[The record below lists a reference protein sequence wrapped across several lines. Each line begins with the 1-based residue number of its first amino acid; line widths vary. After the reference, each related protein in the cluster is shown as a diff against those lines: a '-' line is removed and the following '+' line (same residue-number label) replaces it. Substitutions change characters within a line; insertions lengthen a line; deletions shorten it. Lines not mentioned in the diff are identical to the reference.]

1 MTRMSCFFRR
11 ALGSAALLTVAATS
25 VAHANFNV
33 TNQCGGS
40 NFSTCAS
47 VSLTWNTT
55 TQMATLTVTNLGS
68 ADAVF
73 ASIGL
78 SNLPEGF
85 RWDNKNTGSYS
96 GWTPAPP
103 NNLAGDG
110 IEPAVAQLNAPNPR
124 SQEGLLVNESITFV
138 FDFSGL
144 TSAQIAAVGVGIHAI
159 SGPTGC
165 STKINFNSTGAVT
178 NTPTGGYTSCGASTV
193 PEPATI
199 GLLTTGLL
207 GMGGVGFLRRR
218 KKA

>member
-1 MTRMSCFFRR
+1 MNRSFRR
-11 ALGSAALLTVAATS
+11 AIGLAALLAVGSTSAAR
-25 VAHANFNV
+25 ADFNV

-47 VSLTWNTT
+47 VSLVWNTT
-55 TQMATLTVTNLGS
+55 LQTATLTVTNLGD

-85 RWDNKNTGSYS
+85 TWQNKTTGAW
-96 GWTPAPP
+96 GTWTPAPP
-103 NNLAGDG
+103 NNLSGDG
-110 IEPAVAQLNAPNPR
+110 IEPAVAQLNAPNP
-124 SQEGLLVNESITFV
+124 SSKQGLLVDQSITFV

-144 TSAQIAAVGVGIHAI
+144 TSEQIAAVGVGIHAI

-165 STKINFNSTGAVT
+165 STKINFNSSGSIT
-178 NTPTGGYTSCGASTV
+178 NSPTGGYTSCGASTV

-207 GMGGVGFLRRR
+207 GMGGFGFLRRR

>member
-1 MTRMSCFFRR
+1 MNRSSRR
-11 ALGSAALLTVAATS
+11 ALGLAALLAVGATS
-25 VAHANFNV
+25 AARADFNV

-47 VSLTWNTT
+47 VSLSWNAS
-55 TQMATLTVTNLGS
+55 TQQATLTVTNLGD

-85 RWDNKNTGSYS
+85 NWENKTTGEW
-96 GWTPAPP
+96 GTWTPAPP
-103 NNLAGDG
+103 NNLSGDG
-110 IEPAVAQLNAPNPR
+110 IEPAVAQLNAPNP
-124 SQEGLLVNESITFV
+124 SSKKGVLVDQSITFV
-138 FDFSGL
+138 FDFTGL
-144 TSAQIAAVGVGIHAI
+144 TSSQIAAVGVGIHAI

-165 STKINFNSTGAVT
+165 STKISFNSSGQITNSPSSYTG
-178 NTPTGGYTSCGASTV
+178 CGASTV

-199 GLLTTGLL
+199 GLITTGLL
-207 GMGGVGFLRRR
+207 GMGGAGFLRRR

>member
-1 MTRMSCFFRR
+1 
-11 ALGSAALLTVAATS
+11 
-25 VAHANFNV
+25 
-33 TNQCGGS
+33 
-40 NFSTCAS
+40 
-47 VSLTWNTT
+47 
-55 TQMATLTVTNLGS
+55 MATLTVTNLGN
-68 ADAVF
+68 AEAVF

-85 RWDNKNTGSYS
+85 TWQNKTTGFANGQFS

-103 NNLAGDG
+103 NNLSGDG

-124 SQEGLLVNESITFV
+124 SQEGLLVNESITFI

-144 TSAQIAAVGVGIHAI
+144 TSAQIAAVGVGVHAI

-165 STKINFNSTGAVT
+165 STKINFNSTGAIT

-207 GMGGVGFLRRR
+207 GMGGFGFLRRR

>member
-1 MTRMSCFFRR
+1 MNRSFRR
-11 ALGSAALLTVAATS
+11 ALGFAAVLAVGVTSA
-25 VAHANFNV
+25 AHANFSV
-33 TNQCGGS
+33 TNVCGGS

-47 VSLTWNTT
+47 VSLTWNTS
-55 TQMATLTVTNLGS
+55 TQTATLTVTNLGS

-73 ASIGL
+73 GAIGL

-85 RWDNKNTGSYS
+85 AWDNKSTGSYS

-103 NNLAGDG
+103 NNLSGDG

-124 SQEGLLVNESITFV
+124 SQEGLLVGESITFV

-144 TSAQIAAVGVGIHAI
+144 TSQQIARVGVGIHALA
-159 SGPTGC
+159 GPTGC
-165 STKINFNSTGAVT
+165 STKLSFDARGTITNS
-178 NTPTGGYTSCGASTV
+178 PTSYAGCGASTV
-193 PEPATI
+193 PEPATL

-207 GMGGVGFLRRR
+207 GMGGAGFLRRR

>member
-1 MTRMSCFFRR
+1 MNRSFRR
-11 ALGSAALLTVAATS
+11 AISFAALLALGATS
-25 VAHANFNV
+25 AARADFVA

-47 VSLTWNTT
+47 VSLTWNTA
-55 TQMATLTVTNLGS
+55 TQTATLTVTNLGS

-73 ASIGL
+73 GAIGL

-85 RWDNKNTGSYS
+85 RWDNKNSGSYS

-103 NNLAGDG
+103 NNLSGDG

-124 SQEGLLVNESITFV
+124 SHEGLLVNESITFV

-144 TSAQIAAVGVGIHAI
+144 TSAQIAAVGVGVHAL

-165 STKINFNSTGAVT
+165 STKINFNSSGRITNSPTSYTG
-178 NTPTGGYTSCGASTV
+178 CGASTV

-207 GMGGVGFLRRR
+207 GMGGFGFLRRR

>member
-1 MTRMSCFFRR
+1 MNRSLRR
-11 ALGSAALLTVAATS
+11 ALGLAALLAAGTAS
-25 VAHANFNV
+25 AAHANFNV

-47 VSLTWNTT
+47 VSLTWDTS
-55 TQMATLTVTNLGS
+55 TQQATLTVTNLGD

-85 RWDNKNTGSYS
+85 TWENRLTGAW
-96 GWTPAPP
+96 GDWTPAPP

-110 IEPAVAQLNAPNPR
+110 IEPAVAQLNAPNP
-124 SQEGLLVNESITFV
+124 SSKEGLLVDQSITFV

-144 TSAQIAAVGVGIHAI
+144 SSEQIAAVGVGIHAI
-159 SGPTGC
+159 SGPDKC
-165 STKINFNSTGAVT
+165 STKISFNSSGQITNSPTSYTG
-178 NTPTGGYTSCGASTV
+178 CGASTV
-193 PEPATI
+193 PEPATL

-207 GMGGVGFLRRR
+207 GMGGMGFLRRR

>member
-1 MTRMSCFFRR
+1 MNRSLRR
-11 ALGSAALLTVAATS
+11 ALGLAALLAAGTAS
-25 VAHANFNV
+25 AAHANFNV

-55 TQMATLTVTNLGS
+55 TQQATLIVTNLGD

-85 RWDNKNTGSYS
+85 NWENKLTGDW
-96 GWTPAPP
+96 GEWTPAPP
-103 NNLAGDG
+103 NNLSGDG

-124 SQEGLLVNESITFV
+124 SHEGLLVGESITFV

-144 TSAQIAAVGVGIHAI
+144 TAQQIAAVGVGIHAI
-159 SGPTGC
+159 SGPDRC
-165 STKINFNSTGAVT
+165 STKISFNSTGQIT
-178 NTPTGGYTSCGASTV
+178 NSPTSYTGCGASTV
-193 PEPATI
+193 PEPATL

>member
-1 MTRMSCFFRR
+1 MKRSFRR
-11 ALGSAALLTVAATS
+11 AISLAALLAVGATS
-25 VAHANFNV
+25 AARADFNV

-55 TQMATLTVTNLGS
+55 TQVATLTVTNLGN

-73 ASIGL
+73 AAVGL

-85 RWDNKNTGSYS
+85 TWQNKTTGFASGQFS

-103 NNLAGDG
+103 NNLSGDG

-124 SQEGLLVNESITFV
+124 AHEGLLVNESITFV

-159 SGPTGC
+159 SGPDC
-165 STKINFNSTGAVT
+165 STKLSFNSAGQITNSPASYTG
-178 NTPTGGYTSCGASTV
+178 CGASTV

-207 GMGGVGFLRRR
+207 GMGGVGFFRRR